1 MKLIPSRARGRSL
14 AAAVVVAALA
24 WTWASALLAD
34 DDVSPAEKYF
44 TNVEL
49 INQNGE
55 PMRLYRDLLQGK
67 VVVISTMFTECTAVC
82 PMMSKTIERIQEHL
96 GDHVGDDVH
105 LISISVDPENDTPD
119 KLKEYASRFHAK
131 PGWYFLTGKK
141 ENVDQALYKLGGY
154 VENRDDHQT
163 LLIIGNE
170 TTGLWKKALGL
181 AGAEK
186 ILPIVD
192 SVLEDQ
198 GAP

>member
-1 MKLIPSRARGRSL
+1 MKQILSRARARGL
-14 AAAVVVAALA
+14 AAAVVAAALVWA
-24 WTWASALLAD
+24 WAPALLAG
-34 DDVSPAEKYF
+34 DDVSPAERYF

-96 GDHVGDDVH
+96 GDRVGDDVH
-105 LISISVDPENDTPD
+105 LISISVDPENDTPE

-141 ENVDQALYKLGGY
+141 ESVDQALYKLGGY

-170 TTGLWKKALGL
+170 PTGLWKKALGL